1 MYYIN
6 EWDKEHEQYMTVD
19 WTKKKQLQY
28 KFPDSV

>member
-19 WTKKKQLQY
+19 WTKKKKQLQY
-28 KFPDSV
+28 KFPV